1 MHVITNMSL
10 KQKQVYLANTSIIIE
25 ASISTCTCNYEF
37 WSEKCSTFLQLQNS
51 HSDKPELNKQNPN
64 HTFQEKSLTENWKKQ
79 KSYFTHY
86 QEKKKKKRERD
97 GTMTTHML
105 NSEKEKFTLFIKQ
118 ILWLPHIVTLFHH
131 QLGRSY
137 RWYTVT
143 THHIVVSRF
152 YVYNPKNYRIGNTL
166 TDKSNFWGWTLAPIM
181 WVRWPRWT

>member
-1 MHVITNMSL
+1 MSFGL
-10 KQKQVYLANTSIIIE
+10 KSAALFSNCKIPTQ
-25 ASISTCTCNYEF
+25 ISQ
-37 WSEKCSTFLQLQNS
+37 SLI
-51 HSDKPELNKQNPN
+51 NK
-64 HTFQEKSLTENWKKQ
+64 TLTTLSKKKVWKKTER
-79 KSYFTHY
+79 SRRAISPITR
-86 QEKKKKKRERD
+86 KKKRERD

-105 NSEKEKFTLFIKQ
+105 NSEKEKFTLVIKQ

-143 THHIVVSRF
+143 PHHIVVSRF